1 MQLQESSRFKAMVR
15 QQRTDSRMGFQ
26 SRDQNQTLL
35 GRRGLQSNA
44 AKRIQIAFDRM
55 AWRCSRETVVM
66 REAGA
71 PQPVARRQ
79 VAGDSVAWPQQS
91 GEPGAS
97 RVLRQMDDEI
107 VAAAPKRC
115 EELPFGFRL
124 AKHARALPAA
134 ING

>member
-1 MQLQESSRFKAMVR
+1 
-15 QQRTDSRMGFQ
+15 
-26 SRDQNQTLL
+26 
-35 GRRGLQSNA
+35 
-44 AKRIQIAFDRM
+44 
-55 AWRCSRETVVM
+55 M

-124 AKHARALPAA
+124 AKHARAVGGRVVHCDLTFGGLFE
-134 ING
+134 IRG